1 MRRLL
6 AAAVPAAL
14 LLALAGAGIG
24 AAAPARADDGDYPIS
39 VDVVGDGSTDTGTG
53 TGSTGSG
60 SSGSG
65 SGSGYG
71 SSGSGSTGGD
81 TSGGATGGG
90 STSGG
95 SGGGKTVADL
105 RGSLF
110 GVDGLR
116 LGYAWSLSPGSGW
129 LDTSVV
135 LHNGSTKD
143 FPVTVRGWLTGPFG
157 IRLGATETRTV
168 TVKAGGT
175 ASVRLHLGEVGQW
188 GLVTSHVDA
197 VPSASVGGTPLKK
210 VSREQTIFVV
220 PWLICAL
227 LVVGGGLGYPLY
239 RIIRA
244 AARTPATAVT
254 A

>member
-1 MRRLL
+1 MRRVL
-6 AAAVPAAL
+6 AAAVPVAL
-14 LLALAGAGIG
+14 LLALAGAGAG

-39 VDVVGDGSTDTGTG
+39 VDVVGDGSTDTG
-53 TGSTGSG
+53 GSTGSG

-65 SGSGYG
+65 SSGSGGYG
-71 SSGSGSTGGD
+71 SGSGTGGD
-81 TSGGATGGG
+81 TSGGASGGA
-90 STSGG
+90 TGG
-95 SGGGKTVADL
+95 SGSGTGGKTVADL

-116 LGYAWSLSPGSGW
+116 LGYAWSLLPGSGW

-135 LHNGSTKD
+135 LHNGGTKD
-143 FPVTVRGWLTGPFG
+143 YQVTVRGWLTGPFG
-157 IRLGATETRTV
+157 NRLGLIETRTV

-175 ASVRLHLGEVGQW
+175 AAVRLHLGQVGQW
-188 GLVTSHVDA
+188 GLVTSHIEA
-197 VPSASVGGTPLKK
+197 VPPKTVDGTPMKT

-239 RIIRA
+239 RIIRS